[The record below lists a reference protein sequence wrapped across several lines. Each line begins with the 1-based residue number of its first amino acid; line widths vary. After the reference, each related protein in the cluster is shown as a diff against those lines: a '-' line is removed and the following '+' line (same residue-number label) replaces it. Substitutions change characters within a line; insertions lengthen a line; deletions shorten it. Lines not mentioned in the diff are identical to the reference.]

1 MLLPMAVSI
10 LWFRQDLRLADH
22 AALQAALARGGALL
36 PLFIDSAE
44 EEGPWAN
51 GGAGRWW
58 LKESLRSLA
67 AELAARGSQLVVRRG
82 PVLRVLQSLVRE
94 SGADAIF
101 WTRRYEPPLAAR
113 DLALQ
118 QTLREAGLLAE
129 SRGGRLLAEPEQ
141 LRTQSGGPYQIFTPY
156 WRAFLREIEPPLPL
170 AAPARLPAPEHW
182 PRSEPAQLDALVPQ
196 ERWMDS
202 LAAHWRPGELAAQA
216 QLVTFI
222 DSALERYPDGRDRPA
237 IAGTSRL
244 SARLQW
250 GELTPRQ
257 IWHAVGAAAA
267 ARGQGAAEWRSGKY
281 LAELIWRE
289 FSYHLL
295 HHWPTLPEAPMRPA
309 FNAFPW
315 REDAAQ
321 LHAWQRGRTGIPLV
335 DAGMRELR
343 ASGWMHNRVRM
354 VVASFLVKNL
364 RIHWREGARWF
375 LDTLVD
381 ADLANNTQGWQ
392 WSAGC
397 GADAAPYFRIFN
409 PVSQGQKFD
418 PEGHYVR
425 RWLPELAALP
435 DAHLHAPWL
444 APPLLL
450 AAAGVTLGVQYPR
463 PIVDLAVSR
472 RSALAALQE
481 MHAAIR

>member
-182 PRSEPAQLDALVPQ
+182 PRSEPAQLGAL
-196 ERWMDS
+196 DGLTGGA
-202 LAAHWRPGELAAQA
+202 LA
-216 QLVTFI
+216 
-222 DSALERYPDGRDRPA
+222 
-237 IAGTSRL
+237 
-244 SARLQW
+244 
-250 GELTPRQ
+250 PRRTRSP
-257 IWHAVGAAAA
+257 GAAGHLHRLCPGALPRWARSAGDRGHFAPLGAPAMGRAHAA
-267 ARGQGAAEWRSGKY
+267 PDLACSGCGGRGTRSGC
-281 LAELIWRE
+281 R
-289 FSYHLL
+289 
-295 HHWPTLPEAPMRPA
+295 RV
-309 FNAFPW
+309 
-315 REDAAQ
+315 AQ
-321 LHAWQRGRTGIPLV
+321 WQVSGR
-335 DAGMRELR
+335 
-343 ASGWMHNRVRM
+343 
-354 VVASFLVKNL
+354 
-364 RIHWREGARWF
+364 
-375 LDTLVD
+375 
-381 ADLANNTQGWQ
+381 ADLARILLSPAASLAHAARSADAPGLQCLPVARGRRAAACLAARTHRH
-392 WSAGC
+392 SAAGC
-397 GADAAPYFRIFN
+397 TIGCA
-409 PVSQGQKFD
+409 
-418 PEGHYVR
+418 
-425 RWLPELAALP
+425 W
-435 DAHLHAPWL
+435 WW
-444 APPLLL
+444 
-450 AAAGVTLGVQYPR
+450 PR
-463 PIVDLAVSR
+463 SWSR
-472 RSALAALQE
+472 T
-481 MHAAIR
+481 